1 MDYAKLV
8 NRLLSW
14 VEQEQLPLDEGVGT
28 DVRLVRRFNRPYFLG
43 HSPRVSEKSLCCLM
57 HRVAHLS
64 RTGRGALPR
73 TLRVRAGA
81 QKKCPSRSRSPKPW
95 ALRRELEAGRRWR
108 TYRSLAPFEKAG
120 RPRTAARR
128 RSAALRDR
136 SSRSVDL
143 EEALTLGQGD
153 RPLEWSVQ

>member
-1 MDYAKLV
+1 M
-8 NRLLSW
+8 
-14 VEQEQLPLDEGVGT
+14 EQEQLPLDEGIGT
-28 DVRLVRRFNRPYFLG
+28 DFRLVRRFKRPYFLG

-64 RTGRGALPR
+64 WTGRSALPR

-81 QKKCPSRSRSPKPW
+81 QKKRPSRSRSPKPW

-108 TYRSLAPFEKAG
+108 TYGSPAPFEKAG
-120 RPRTAARR
+120 RPRTAAKR

-136 SSRSVDL
+136 SSSCVDL
-143 EEALTLGQGD
+143 EEALILGRGG
-153 RPLEWSVQ
+153 RLLAWSVQ